1 MLEAVR
7 QERNTWRLLTSLYRD
22 RLETEMKSEEEPMMV
37 DSLVRL
43 FILLKINLSESDLS
57 KLSFV

>member
-37 DSLVRL
+37 DSLVC
-43 FILLKINLSESDLS
+43 LLLHMKINLSESDLT
-57 KLSFV
+57 K